1 MFGASLL
8 ECAPYPLLKLFLK
21 KRARRLN
28 LPLTVSIAITLVQDD
43 ILWAWTWLW
52 PQRIAGE
59 GLLIHGQHSGTGN
72 RFLEALK

>member
-1 MFGASLL
+1 M
-8 ECAPYPLLKLFLK
+8 
-21 KRARRLN
+21 
-28 LPLTVSIAITLVQDD
+28 TLVQDD

-52 PQRIAGE
+52 PQRTAGE